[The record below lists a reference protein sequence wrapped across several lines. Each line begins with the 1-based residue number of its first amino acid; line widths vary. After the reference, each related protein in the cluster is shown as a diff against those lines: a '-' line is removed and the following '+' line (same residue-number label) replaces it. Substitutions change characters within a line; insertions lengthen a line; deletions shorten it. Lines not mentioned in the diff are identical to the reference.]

1 MLTLRLVLKQ
11 AEVVGQAVIRV
22 SQINSRNINHV
33 GLAITSFAFMISFIL
48 KSNSEDEDVAQIF
61 HICLIDVISFNGVI
75 HQICVALGEYFEH
88 ITVWP

>member
-61 HICLIDVISFNGVI
+61 HMFNWR
-75 HQICVALGEYFEH
+75 HFLLMA
-88 ITVWP
+88 